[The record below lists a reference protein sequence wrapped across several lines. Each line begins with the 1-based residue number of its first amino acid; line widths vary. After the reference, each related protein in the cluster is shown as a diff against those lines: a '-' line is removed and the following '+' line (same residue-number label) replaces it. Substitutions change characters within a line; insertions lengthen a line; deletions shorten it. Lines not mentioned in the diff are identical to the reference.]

1 MPINFTDS
9 PANGAIITQGNI
21 TYTYNSSKGVW
32 NRTIEAASGLSEYA
46 TLSALPLVDVED
58 DTLVKVLDTN
68 KLYKWTGTG
77 WYFLDPVNTN
87 PTITTAGD
95 AAYNLSMDGTPTV
108 VTLAAN
114 DPEGFPIIW
123 SYAVTAGSLGSTAT
137 VAQADN
143 VFTITPSIV
152 DANAGDFTL
161 TFTASDGV
169 NIDTSTSEFSLA
181 FSVANTRYTSL
192 LAQAVSTGTNS
203 TFVDASAEAHTV
215 TNTGVVAGT
224 VTPYSPSYSAYLDGS
239 GDYFAINSGTVANFG
254 TGDFT
259 IEMWWNRKDAIDP
272 GLVFESRPANTSGDY
287 ITLSILGANIAYYAG
302 SGAVNIS
309 TPHNVSVGDWAHL
322 AVVRTGGYVKVYVN
336 GTQIATSADTINYL
350 SGSTPW
356 IGKNAFQPG
365 DWTNVIS
372 LSNYRITKA
381 AVYTDN
387 FIPATQPLGAITGTT
402 LLTFQSNRFVDNSG
416 NNVGLIVSGNP
427 EIVPESPFNRLEY
440 SEAVHGSSG
449 YFNGS
454 SKLTLANSASL
465 SPGSGDFTLE
475 AWVYL
480 NTVGTAKSIIS
491 TFNGGSGYWDY
502 QIKSGNVPELSRDSG
517 SVIVA
522 GSTVLTTGQWYHLAA
537 TRSGTTVRHFT
548 NGVLDGTNTNSV
560 NITSGNPIAIGA
572 TPNNINLFSGF
583 ISNLRLIKST
593 PVYTAAFTPPT
604 APVTEVANTTFLM
617 NPNPSII
624 DKAQK
629 NTISLVGNVTS
640 ASPPVQLFG
649 TPNAVS
655 FDGNDRINTSN
666 VSAFDLS
673 SSTAE
678 FTIEGWLYRT
688 ATSYNGI
695 IGARQN
701 GITHGWCLYIHPNG
715 TLYTGAVIVGN
726 SYADRQMNTT
736 VIPLNTWTHFA
747 LVKTTAGYKA
757 YINGIGGSDLLLTGG
772 LDYQPA
778 HELAIGA
785 LGSTGEYPFTGNI
798 SNMRIVK
805 GTAVYTS
812 NFAPPTENLTAI
824 ANTSLLTCQGSSI
837 VDASTNA
844 HTFTVTGD
852 AASVNSNP
860 YGTEKVMTFD
870 GSGDW
875 VIVSDNSPDFGF
887 GTGDFTIECWINPTT
902 AGSQDVFS
910 MLSNLNT
917 APHLYIDP
925 SSRLV
930 YYHTGSARITGT
942 ALTTNQW
949 QHIAVCRSSN
959 STKLFLNGSQ
969 VGSTYSDTSNYGTS
983 NPCVIGSFY
992 NSGSIVGGAN
1002 SMQGYIQDARVTK
1015 GLARYTSNFT
1025 PPTALLEG

>member
-9 PANGAIITQGNI
+9 PANGATITQGNS
-21 TYTYNSSKGVW
+21 TFTYNSIKGVW
-32 NRTIEAASGLSEYA
+32 NRTIGAASGLSEYA
-46 TLSALPLVDVED
+46 TLSALPLVGVAD
-58 DTLVKVLDTN
+58 DTLAKVLDTN

-87 PTITTAGD
+87 PTITTAGN
-95 AAYNLSMDGTPTV
+95 AAYKLSTDWTPTI

-123 SYAVTAGSLGSTAT
+123 SYAITAGSLGSTAT
-137 VAQADN
+137 VSQADN

-169 NIDTSTSEFSLA
+169 NIDTSTSEFSLT
-181 FSVANTRYTSL
+181 FSVANSKYTTL
-192 LAQAVSTGTNS
+192 LAQAISTGTNS
-203 TFVDASAEAHTV
+203 TFADASAEAHTV
-215 TNTGVVAGT
+215 TNTGVIAGT
-224 VTPYSPSYSAYLDGS
+224 VSPYSPSYSAYLDGS

-387 FIPATQPLGAITGTT
+387 FIPATQPLEAITGTT
-402 LLTFQSNRFVDNSG
+402 LLTFKSNRFVDNSG
-416 NNVGLIVSGNP
+416 NNVGLTVYGNP

-454 SKLTLANSASL
+454 SKLTLPSAASLQFGTGAFTIECWFNTTVSQQYTSLVSNETNSTGFTILLNPSTNSGSIVIYNGSAGLILSSLAGGYNDGAWHHIAYTRDGNSARLYLDGVIQQTNTGQATFAMDTGGTWNIGDSAAF
-465 SPGSGDFTLE
+465 SPRDYTGYISDFR
-475 AWVYL
+475 V
-480 NTVGTAKSIIS
+480 VKGTA
-491 TFNGGSGYWDY
+491 
-502 QIKSGNVPELSRDSG
+502 
-517 SVIVA
+517 
-522 GSTVLTTGQWYHLAA
+522 
-537 TRSGTTVRHFT
+537 
-548 NGVLDGTNTNSV
+548 
-560 NITSGNPIAIGA
+560 
-572 TPNNINLFSGF
+572 
-583 ISNLRLIKST
+583 
-593 PVYTAAFTPPT
+593 VYTSAFTPLT
-604 APVTEVANTTFLM
+604 APVTAVANTTFLM

-629 NTISLVGNVTS
+629 NNITLVGNVTS
-640 ASPPVQLFG
+640 ASPPLQLFG
-649 TPNAVS
+649 TPNE
-655 FDGNDRINTSN
+655 R
-666 VSAFDLS
+666 
-673 SSTAE
+673 
-678 FTIEGWLYRT
+678 
-688 ATSYNGI
+688 
-695 IGARQN
+695 
-701 GITHGWCLYIHPNG
+701 
-715 TLYTGAVIVGN
+715 
-726 SYADRQMNTT
+726 
-736 VIPLNTWTHFA
+736 
-747 LVKTTAGYKA
+747 
-757 YINGIGGSDLLLTGG
+757 
-772 LDYQPA
+772 
-778 HELAIGA
+778 
-785 LGSTGEYPFTGNI
+785 
-798 SNMRIVK
+798 
-805 GTAVYTS
+805 
-812 NFAPPTENLTAI
+812 
-824 ANTSLLTCQGSSI
+824 
-837 VDASTNA
+837 
-844 HTFTVTGD
+844 
-852 AASVNSNP
+852 
-860 YGTEKVMTFD
+860 VMTFD
-870 GSGDW
+870 GNGDW

-887 GTGDFTIECWINPTT
+887 GTGDFTMECWINPTT
-902 AGSQDVFS
+902 AGIQDVFS
-910 MLSNLNT
+910 TLSNLNT
-917 APHLYIDP
+917 APHLYVD
-925 SSRLV
+925 SSSQLV
-930 YYHTGSARITGT
+930 YYHTGSARITGGT
-942 ALTTNQW
+942 ITINQW
-949 QHIAVCRSSN
+949 HHIAVCRASN
-959 STKLFLNGSQ
+959 STKLFVNGSQ
-969 VGSTYSDTSNYGTS
+969 VGSTYSDTNNYGTS

-992 NSGSIVGGAN
+992 NNGSIVGGAN

-1015 GLARYTSNFT
+1015 GLARYTANFT